1 MVFVAWHQSTWEK
14 CYVKGIALPVLSAI
28 WKLWMLISLFFFQ
41 RMHTENF
48 LAGINAMY
56 CLEAFQA
63 DRNFSQNAWFLIINV
78 TLTGVEMVEE
88 VTLVRTAYSLSRR
101 SCQGGLPG
109 FIIPYNNVYP
119 WNKTSPRFLE
129 TAVFHLFIHGH
140 YRTEGNILVGG
151 FKMGRGQFCWLTSR
165 GTFFFW

>member
-1 MVFVAWHQSTWEK
+1 MSLLWERTACFNYSVLWTLGGRTWRDAMHDWKNKLVNHSVSWCSLLDIKVRERSAMWK
-14 CYVKGIALPVLSAI
+14 ALLFLSSQLFESFEC
-28 WKLWMLISLFFFQ
+28 WFLYFFFQ

-48 LAGINAMY
+48 LAGIHAMY

-101 SCQGGLPG
+101 SCQCGLPG

-119 WNKTSPRFLE
+119 WNKISLRF
-129 TAVFHLFIHGH
+129 
-140 YRTEGNILVGG
+140 
-151 FKMGRGQFCWLTSR
+151 
-165 GTFFFW
+165 